1 MKVKVMGSNLGYL
14 LKSSL
19 LYLHSLGSSF
29 VLVFLGYLIVT
40 ILIRIIFSL
49 QVGHSSAIGSGVTFN
64 GASFNEQT
72 NGSTP
77 RTVFVT
83 IHENEV
89 TTKLISNHGSP
100 TSISNLDNLDS
111 IKQTLVT
118 TEIN

>member
-1 MKVKVMGSNLGYL
+1 MTVYGNYDVIA
-14 LKSSL
+14 LKSCIQIFTV
-19 LYLHSLGSSF
+19 LGSSF
-29 VLVFLGYLIVT
+29 ILVFLGYLIVT
-40 ILIRIIFSL
+40 ILIRIIISL

-64 GASFNEQT
+64 GASFNGEQT
-72 NGSTP
+72 NGSSP

>member
-1 MKVKVMGSNLGYL
+1 MTNTV
-14 LKSSL
+14 
-19 LYLHSLGSSF
+19 
-29 VLVFLGYLIVT
+29 
-40 ILIRIIFSL
+40 LIRIIFSL

>member
-1 MKVKVMGSNLGYL
+1 MQYWLKILGFFFG
-14 LKSSL
+14 
-19 LYLHSLGSSF
+19 H
-29 VLVFLGYLIVT
+29 LIVT
-40 ILIRIIFSL
+40 ICTYKNYISL
-49 QVGHSSAIGSGVTFN
+49 QVGHSSAIGSGGTFN

-72 NGSTP
+72 NGSSP